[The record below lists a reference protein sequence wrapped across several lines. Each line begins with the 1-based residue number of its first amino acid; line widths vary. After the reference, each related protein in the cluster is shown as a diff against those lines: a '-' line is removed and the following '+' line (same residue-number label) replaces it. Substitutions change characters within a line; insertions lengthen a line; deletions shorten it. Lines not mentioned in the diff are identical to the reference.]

1 MKGRESVLNYSQS
14 DINFMRQD
22 ALRRTREMH
31 RQNRNDKNNVQAAKM
46 PSSHTQEAAGE
57 QNKKDTPPPEVKKSS
72 TGGLNG
78 LLSGIFSD
86 GKLDNDKIIIIA
98 LIVILAKEG
107 ADLKLLLALGYI
119 LM

>member
-14 DINFMRQD
+14 EMNFMRQD

-31 RQNRNDKNNVQAAKM
+31 RQNRIDKNNVQAAKM
-46 PSSHTQEAAGE
+46 PASHTQEPASG
-57 QNKKDTPPPEVKKSS
+57 QDKSS

-78 LLSGIFSD
+78 LLSGIFPD

>member
-14 DINFMRQD
+14 EMNFMRQD

-31 RQNRNDKNNVQAAKM
+31 RQNRIDKNNVQAAKM
-46 PSSHTQEAAGE
+46 PASHTQEPASG
-57 QNKKDTPPPEVKKSS
+57 QDKRKKADTPPQEVKKSS

-78 LLSGIFSD
+78 LLSGIFPD
-86 GKLDNDKIIIIA
+86 GKLDNDKII
-98 LIVILAKEG
+98 ILAKEG